1 MLLKKGPLTAN
12 IDVSIRCTIESVE
25 GPTSVTRDLDLT
37 IQIPGLLKLA
47 EPLVVAVFRKENGRM
62 LAELKRCVKAL
73 PKQRPQS

>member
-12 IDVSIRCTIESVE
+12 IAVSVRCTVEPVE
-25 GPTSVTRDLDLT
+25 GATSVTRDLDFT

-47 EPLVVAVFRKENGRM
+47 EPLVVAALRKENVRM
-62 LAELKRCVKAL
+62 LAELKRYVEAL